1 MAMEYEYTVTL
12 HGNKEKLKWAEGIID
27 KAVYNSSPEMEDF
40 LQEYAIS
47 VSDGYKDA
55 DCHHLSLLAMLFCKT
70 DKKETVANEAWRD
83 FLSGC
88 YLKEDDTLDVYCR
101 IAGNVDG
108 FFRSLVEH
116 SDYLESYDAVC
127 EDDDDYENGE
137 EYEEYVVILHGDKKK
152 LKWAEGIIKEATNNT
167 STEMGYFLSKYS
179 ILMPENCFNINCN
192 ALSLL
197 AILFCEEDVEAAVT
211 CDSFYD
217 FITGCNLEENGA
229 LKVVCRMDSDVD
241 DFFYSLL
248 EYSNYLSSYD
258 VRNGME
264 ETDGGACT
272 GEEGSSTDDEEMAE
286 NPISKPSAPLMIEIY
301 GDDDRLEMVRRII
314 VELLTDEST
323 SCGIAVLPVVFSP
336 MNEQA
341 PLAGLGEG
349 VSIVDIDYEI
359 YFGDD
364 CLSVKCQL
372 NKNNN
377 ESFNLFL
384 QRLCESSPFIN
395 RITLKNDTTSY
406 NFTKGNLA
414 QPVNAF

>member
-127 EDDDDYENGE
+127 DENDEEEEYNEKEYDNEWEDNEEHGDGAEETNGSVFTGEKESVSGE
-137 EYEEYVVILHGDKKK
+137 E
-152 LKWAEGIIKEATNNT
+152 T
-167 STEMGYFLSKYS
+167 TE
-179 ILMPENCFNINCN
+179 
-192 ALSLL
+192 
-197 AILFCEEDVEAAVT
+197 
-211 CDSFYD
+211 
-217 FITGCNLEENGA
+217 NL
-229 LKVVCRMDSDVD
+229 
-241 DFFYSLL
+241 
-248 EYSNYLSSYD
+248 
-258 VRNGME
+258 
-264 ETDGGACT
+264 
-272 GEEGSSTDDEEMAE
+272 
-286 NPISKPSAPLMIEIY
+286 ISKSSAPLMIEIY
-301 GDDDRLEMVRRII
+301 GDDDRLEMAHRII
-314 VELLTDEST
+314 MILLEDKST
-323 SCGIAVLPVVFSP
+323 LCSVTVLPVIFSP
-336 MNEQA
+336 MSEQA

-349 VSIVDIDYEI
+349 ISIVDIYYEI
-359 YFGDD
+359 HFDEDY
-364 CLSVKCQL
+364 LSVKCQS
-372 NKNNN
+372 NKDNN
-377 ESFNLFL
+377 EFFNYFL

-395 RITLKNDTTSY
+395 RITLKNGTTSY